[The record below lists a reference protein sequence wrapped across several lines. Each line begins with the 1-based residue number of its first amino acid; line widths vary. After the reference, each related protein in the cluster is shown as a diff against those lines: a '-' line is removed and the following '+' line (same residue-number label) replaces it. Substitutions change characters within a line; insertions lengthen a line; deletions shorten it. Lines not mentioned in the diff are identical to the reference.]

1 MTNGKKMDN
10 KNPKTS
16 KIVLNKKQLCA
27 SIQFLEGPCYSYFK
41 KTDIDPDGEESKAIV
56 LMLSVFF
63 EQMTKQIWQRLNDDD
78 KVTVLLKVPD
88 LNEEEE

>member
-1 MTNGKKMDN
+1 MTNGEKMDS
-10 KNPKTS
+10 KDTKTA

-27 SIQFLEGPCYSYFK
+27 SIQFLESPCYSYLK
-41 KTDIDPDGEESKAIV
+41 KIDIDPDGEESKAIV
-56 LMLSVFF
+56 LVLSVFF

-78 KVTVLLKVPD
+78 KVTVPLKVPD